1 MAVTITGASEE
12 CNAMDSRMDL
22 RFLFSTKGEEG
33 RGEEG
38 TEKKEKKRKKK
49 EEKRTLQLASRSPQK
64 TGSPRAST
72 QRQPTQEG
80 QPTEAPNSAR
90 KRKEKESQKTRPK
103 RQEGGRNKKEEKTP
117 MNAAHSVLNGRNHH
131 RGKLRVQCHGF
142 THGLEISFFY
152 KG

>member
-22 RFLFSTKGEEG
+22 RFFSTKGEEK
-33 RGEEG
+33 RGEDG
-38 TEKKEKKRKKK
+38 TEKKETKRKKK

-90 KRKEKESQKTRPK
+90 KEKRKRKPKDETEKTGGRKE
-103 RQEGGRNKKEEKTP
+103 QERRE
-117 MNAAHSVLNGRNHH
+117 AHP
-131 RGKLRVQCHGF
+131 
-142 THGLEISFFY
+142 
-152 KG
+152 

>member
-90 KRKEKESQKTRPK
+90 KIKRIRKTKDETEKTR
-103 RQEGGRNKKEEKTP
+103 GRK
-117 MNAAHSVLNGRNHH
+117 AQGRHKAV
-131 RGKLRVQCHGF
+131 GK
-142 THGLEISFFY
+142 
-152 KG
+152 